1 MKKLMLLFRKEKTQ
15 AIEAADKQATKVH
28 RQNISKI
35 VQSRQSADKVERVLR
50 QNGITIQIAKAMGHR

>member
-1 MKKLMLLFRKEKTQ
+1 MKRLMLLFRKEKSQ
-15 AIEAADKQATKVH
+15 AIEAADKAATRVH

-35 VQSRQSADKVERVLR
+35 VQSRETADKLEKVLK